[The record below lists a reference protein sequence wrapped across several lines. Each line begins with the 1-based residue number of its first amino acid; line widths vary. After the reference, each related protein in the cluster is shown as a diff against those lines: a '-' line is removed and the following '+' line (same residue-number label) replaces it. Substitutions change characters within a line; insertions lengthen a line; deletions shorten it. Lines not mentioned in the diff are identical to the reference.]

1 MTAINFEKG
10 KVSILIP
17 VYNREFLLGEC
28 IESALA
34 QNYSNFE
41 VIVVDN
47 ASTDKTWE
55 VCQEWARKDHRIKI
69 HRNSENIGPV
79 RNWDR
84 CIQEATGQFTKILF
98 SDDKLMPDC
107 TSKMVDTFLATE
119 CSLVFSAAL
128 IGESEDASKVCYQQ
142 QNLSKFDQLQYI
154 NGLLTGSLPV
164 SPGAVLIETAA
175 ARECLRLDFP
185 TSKKQRYSAHGAGPD
200 VMLILGAIGG
210 GYAVAIEEPLCFFR
224 AHPGSFSIGSMKA
237 EVTDSY
243 RSVIAWFLATEYSKV
258 YRDKYIAMEWL
269 RQIKL
274 RKTWISPRKFSIAF
288 EGNGGLYEAI
298 RMMASAIIYMT
309 GKILGTPLDIKS

>member
-47 ASTDKTWE
+47 ASTDRTWE

-119 CSLVFSAAL
+119 CSLAFSAAL
-128 IGESEDASKVCYQQ
+128 IGESEDASRVCYQQ
-142 QNLSKFDQLQYI
+142 ENLSKFDQLQYI

-185 TSKKQRYSAHGAGPD
+185 TSKKQRYSTHGAGPD
-200 VMLILGAIGG
+200 VMLILGAIGK
-210 GYAVAIEEPLCFFR
+210 GYAVAIAEPLCFFR
-224 AHPGSFSIGSMKA
+224 AHPGSFSIGSMKT

-243 RSVIAWFLATEYSKV
+243 RSVIAWFLVTEYFKGL
-258 YRDKYIAMEWL
+258 RDKYIALEWV
-269 RQIKL
+269 RQCKL
-274 RKTWISPRKFSIAF
+274 KKAWISPSAFSKAY
-288 EGNGGLYEAI
+288 EGNGRFTETIGLIGFAVQYIALKLMD
-298 RMMASAIIYMT
+298 RN
-309 GKILGTPLDIKS
+309 IKVL